1 MWPPM
6 KLSNAALIKLI
17 NGIGAIQE
25 VDFPVSASFALS
37 QNTEALLDAY
47 KPYAAECDKINA
59 KYGDK
64 PELTAKVCEL
74 QGLEVDVDL
83 KTLPAEYLEII
94 VASPVRMAMVN
105 LNALKHYIFNDD
117 GETVNE

>member
-1 MWPPM
+1 M
-6 KLSNAALIKLI
+6 KLSNATLIALI

-37 QNTEALLDAY
+37 QNAEALLDAY
-47 KPYAAECDKINA
+47 KPYATEYEKINA
-59 KYGDK
+59 KYDDK
-64 PELTAKVCEL
+64 PELTAKVREL
-74 QGLEVDVDL
+74 QGLEVDAEL

-105 LNALKHYIFNDD
+105 LNALRRYIFSE
-117 GETVNE
+117 GSENE

>member
-1 MWPPM
+1 M
-6 KLSNAALIKLI
+6 KLSNATLISLI

-47 KPYAAECDKINA
+47 KPYAAEYDKINA

-74 QGLEVDVDL
+74 QSIVVDVEL
-83 KTLPAEYLEII
+83 KTLPAEYLDIV
-94 VASPVRMAMVN
+94 VASPVRMAMINV
-105 LNALKHYIFNDD
+105 NALKHYIFNED
-117 GETVNE
+117 GEKVNE

>member
-1 MWPPM
+1 M

-17 NGIGAIQE
+17 NGIAAIQE

-37 QNTEALLDAY
+37 QNTEAMLDAY
-47 KPYAAECDKINA
+47 KPYAAEYDKINA

-74 QGLEVDVDL
+74 QSIEVEVDL

-105 LNALKHYIFNDD
+105 LNALRHYIFCDD

>member
-1 MWPPM
+1 M
-6 KLSNAALIKLI
+6 KLSNATLISLI

-37 QNTEALLDAY
+37 QNTDALLDAY
-47 KPYAAECDKINA
+47 KPYAAEYDKINA

-74 QGLEVDVDL
+74 QSIEVDVEL

>member
-1 MWPPM
+1 M
-6 KLSNAALIKLI
+6 KLSNATLIALI
-17 NGIGAIQE
+17 NGIGTIQE

-47 KPYAAECDKINA
+47 KPYATEYDKINA

-74 QGLEVDVDL
+74 QGLEVDVEL
-83 KTLPAEYLEII
+83 KTLPAQDFDII
-94 VASPVRMAMVN
+94 LASSARMAMVN
-105 LNALKHYIFNDD
+105 LNALRRYIFSE
-117 GETVNE
+117 GSENE

>member
-1 MWPPM
+1 M
-6 KLSNAALIKLI
+6 KLSNITLIYLI

-25 VDFPVSASFALS
+25 VELPVTASFTLS
-37 QNTEALLDAY
+37 QNADALLNAY
-47 KPYAAECDKINA
+47 KPYAAEYDKINA
-59 KYGDK
+59 KYGNK

-74 QGLEVDVDL
+74 QSIEVEVVL

-105 LNALKHYIFNDD
+105 LNALRHYIFCERE
-117 GETVNE
+117 GE

>member
-1 MWPPM
+1 M

-17 NGIGAIQE
+17 NGIAAIQE

-37 QNTEALLDAY
+37 QNTEAMLDAY
-47 KPYAAECDKINA
+47 KPYAAEYDKINA
-59 KYGDK
+59 KYGNK

>member
-6 KLSNAALIKLI
+6 KLSNATLISLI

-47 KPYAAECDKINA
+47 KPYATEYDKINA

-74 QGLEVDVDL
+74 QSIEVDVEL

-105 LNALKHYIFNDD
+105 LNALRHYIFCERE
-117 GETVNE
+117 GE

>member
-1 MWPPM
+1 M
-6 KLSNAALIKLI
+6 KLSNATLISLI

-25 VDFPVSASFALS
+25 VDFPVSASFTLS

-47 KPYAAECDKINA
+47 KPYAAEYDKINA
-59 KYGDK
+59 KYGDT

-74 QGLEVDVDL
+74 QGLEVEVDL

-94 VASPVRMAMVN
+94 AASPVRMAMVN
-105 LNALKHYIFNDD
+105 LNALKHYIFC
-117 GETVNE
+117 ERERQI